1 MLGELDGVTV
11 VGDAETP
18 DDAIAGIL
26 RTNPDFV
33 VLDYQ
38 LNGGTAVDVL
48 RAVHAQSPA
57 TVFLV
62 LTNHANPQY
71 RRICL
76 ERGASYFF
84 DKSLEFDKVRDV
96 VAAAA
101 PQHQRD
107 SSRTPSRGTC
117 HASHQPPCRPSH
129 RSRESRRRTRTADA
143 ARGRPQHDAHARCA
157 T

>member
-1 MLGELDGVTV
+1 MDSAIPTKVFIAEDSPAIRDHLVEMLSGLDGVAV

-18 DDAIAGIL
+18 GDAIAGIL
-26 RTNPDFV
+26 RTKPDYV

-38 LNGGTAVDVL
+38 LDGGTAVDVL
-48 RAVHAQSPA
+48 RGVHAKVPA

-76 ERGASYFF
+76 DAGARCFF
-84 DKSLEFDKVRDV
+84 DKSLEFGKVRDV

-101 PQHQRD
+101 PLLH
-107 SSRTPSRGTC
+107 S
-117 HASHQPPCRPSH
+117 
-129 RSRESRRRTRTADA
+129 
-143 ARGRPQHDAHARCA
+143 
-157 T
+157 

>member
-1 MLGELDGVTV
+1 MSTHIRTKVFVAEDSPLIRDRLVEMLVEVDGVTV
-11 VGDAETP
+11 VGAVETP
-18 DDAIAGIL
+18 EDAIAGIV
-26 RTNPDFV
+26 RTNPDYV

-38 LNGGTAVDVL
+38 LKGGTAVDVL
-48 RAVHAQSPA
+48 RAVHPQLPA

-76 ERGASYFF
+76 EAGASFFF

-101 PQHQRD
+101 
-107 SSRTPSRGTC
+107 
-117 HASHQPPCRPSH
+117 
-129 RSRESRRRTRTADA
+129 
-143 ARGRPQHDAHARCA
+143 
-157 T
+157 

>member
-1 MLGELDGVTV
+1 MSTHIRTKVFVAEDSPLIRDRLVEMLGEVDGVTV
-11 VGDAETP
+11 VGAVETP
-18 DDAIAGIL
+18 GDAIAGIL
-26 RTNPDFV
+26 QMNPDYV

-38 LNGGTAVDVL
+38 LKGGTAVAVL
-48 RAVHAQSPA
+48 RAVHPQSPE

-76 ERGASYFF
+76 EAGASFFF

-101 PQHQRD
+101 LQH
-107 SSRTPSRGTC
+107 
-117 HASHQPPCRPSH
+117 
-129 RSRESRRRTRTADA
+129 
-143 ARGRPQHDAHARCA
+143 
-157 T
+157 

>member
-1 MLGELDGVTV
+1 MSTRIHRKVFVAEDSPLIRDRLVEMLGEVDGVTV
-11 VGDAETP
+11 VGAVDTP
-18 DDAIAGIL
+18 DEAIAGIL
-26 RTNPDFV
+26 RTNPDYV

-38 LNGGTAVDVL
+38 LKGGTAVDVL
-48 RAVHAQSPA
+48 RAVHLRSPA

-76 ERGASYFF
+76 EAGAGFFF

-101 PQHQRD
+101 
-107 SSRTPSRGTC
+107 
-117 HASHQPPCRPSH
+117 
-129 RSRESRRRTRTADA
+129 
-143 ARGRPQHDAHARCA
+143 
-157 T
+157 

>member
-1 MLGELDGVTV
+1 MDSAIRTTVFIVEDSPSIRDRLVEMLGALDVEL

-26 RTNPDFV
+26 RTRPVYV

-48 RAVHAQSPA
+48 RVVHPQAP
-57 TVFLV
+57 TTIFIV

-76 ERGASYFF
+76 DAGASYFF
-84 DKSLEFDKVRDV
+84 DKSLEFGKVRDV
-96 VAAAA
+96 IAATVAA
-101 PQHQRD
+101 Q
-107 SSRTPSRGTC
+107 T
-117 HASHQPPCRPSH
+117 
-129 RSRESRRRTRTADA
+129 
-143 ARGRPQHDAHARCA
+143 
-157 T
+157 

>member
-1 MLGELDGVTV
+1 MSTHISTKVFIAEDSPLIRDRLVEMLGELDGVAV
-11 VGDAETP
+11 VGAVETP
-18 DDAIAGIL
+18 GDAIAGIL
-26 RTNPDFV
+26 QTNPDYV

-48 RAVHAQSPA
+48 RAVHPQLPE

-76 ERGASYFF
+76 EAGAGFFF
-84 DKSLEFDKVRDV
+84 DKSLEFDKVKDV

-101 PQHQRD
+101 LPH
-107 SSRTPSRGTC
+107 
-117 HASHQPPCRPSH
+117 
-129 RSRESRRRTRTADA
+129 
-143 ARGRPQHDAHARCA
+143 
-157 T
+157 